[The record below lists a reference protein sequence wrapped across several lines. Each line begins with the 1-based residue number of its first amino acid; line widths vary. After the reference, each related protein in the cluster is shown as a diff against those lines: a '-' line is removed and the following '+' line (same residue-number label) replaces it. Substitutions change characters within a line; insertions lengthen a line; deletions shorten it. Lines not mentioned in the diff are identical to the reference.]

1 MPSPFLHVTD
11 VRHVGGYRLAVTFT
25 DGSEREVDLRDELQG
40 EVFEPLRDEAVF
52 AEAFVDP
59 ESRTV
64 AWPNGA
70 DLAPEYLYEVG
81 KEVAA
86 RLIEAPRG

>member
-1 MPSPFLHVTD
+1 MASPFLHVTS
-11 VRHVGGYRLAVTFT
+11 VRYLGGYALAVVFT
-25 DGSEREVDLRDELQG
+25 DGTEREVDLRHALHG

-59 ESRTV
+59 ETGTV

-70 DLAPEYLYEVG
+70 DFAPEFLQEVG
-81 KEVAA
+81 REVAGV
-86 RLIEAPRG
+86 R